1 MKYVLD
7 NSREGGNLT
16 IQAGEES
23 DILVLSICCDCVN
36 MVNQQAGRVLAMEER
51 RQGSGLV
58 RADQSLK
65 NVFGPACGITTQNRT
80 DGLQGMEIQ
89 VRLPL
94 SGGNL
99 EK

>member
-1 MKYVLD
+1 
-7 NSREGGNLT
+7 
-16 IQAGEES
+16 
-23 DILVLSICCDCVN
+23 
-36 MVNQQAGRVLAMEER
+36 MEER

-65 NVFGPACGITTQNRT
+65 NVFGPTCGITTRNRE

-94 SGGNL
+94 SGGSL